1 MNLLI
6 IPILGRLN
14 EEFTIFALFIYQMI
28 DEKRLTTEEKALKI
42 NLTSNIYGCFAEIGA
57 GQEVAANFFKAGGSS
72 GTIAYTQSAYDMKV
86 SDSMYGEATRY
97 VCEERLVT
105 MLDSEYNNMKFRL
118 PAKFEES
125 RFFAF
130 CNTVESLNYHKTN
143 QGQGWVGIR
152 FQMEVG
158 AEPNDIILHIKM
170 HDNSHKAQQEALGI
184 LGVNLIHASFF
195 LTHDLD
201 VFLKGMVQRLPRER
215 MEIDMLRVSGPAFD
229 NVDNRIIAL
238 NLVKLGITDATMFD
252 LTGNV
257 LQPATALYKQ
267 HVLLMRG
274 RFRPVTKVHID
285 MIESGKKQ
293 FLKDKDVDEKNLQ
306 VVFELTLKDLTA
318 DGKILDK
325 DFVDRAELLS
335 TLGYTVMISN
345 YLKHYKMVD
354 YLASIARG
362 KKMGVIVGIYNLHTI
377 FDERYYDNLP
387 GGLLEAFGR
396 GFGHNV
402 KLLVY
407 PATDVESGDV
417 YKLNEFRI
425 PTHLKGLLQFMKD
438 NNKME
443 AIEDF
448 DPKSLYIMSDDVLS
462 KIKASASSWEED
474 VPEQVVK
481 AIKFYELFGYKSEEK
496 TLIH

>member
-1 MNLLI
+1 
-6 IPILGRLN
+6 
-14 EEFTIFALFIYQMI
+14 MI
-28 DEKRLTTEEKALKI
+28 DERRLTTEEKALKI
-42 NLTSNIYGCFAEIGA
+42 NLTSDIYGCFAEIGA

-105 MLDSEYNNMKFRL
+105 MLNAEYNNMKLRL
-118 PAKFEES
+118 PGKFKES

-184 LGVNLIHASFF
+184 LGVNLVHASFF
-195 LTHDLD
+195 LNDDLD
-201 VFLKGMVQRLPRER
+201 SFLKGMVQRLPRER
-215 MEIDMLRVSGPAFD
+215 MEIDMLRVSGPAFE
-229 NVDNRIIAL
+229 NTDNRIISL

-257 LQPATALYKQ
+257 LQPASALYKQ
-267 HVLLMRG
+267 NILLMRG

-285 MIESGKKQ
+285 MIEAGKRQ
-293 FLKDKDVDEKNLQ
+293 FLLDEQVDEKNLQ
-306 VVFELTLKDLTA
+306 VIFELTLKDLTA

-325 DFVDRAELLS
+325 DFVDRAELLGS
-335 TLGYTVMISN
+335 LGYTVMISN

-362 KKMGVIVGIYNLHTI
+362 RKMGVIVGIYNLHTI

-402 KLLVY
+402 KMLVY
-407 PATDVESGDV
+407 PATNVDTGDL
-417 YKLNEFRI
+417 YELANFKI
-425 PTHLKGLLQFMKD
+425 APHLKGLLQYLVD

-443 AIEDF
+443 PITDF
-448 DPKSLYIMSDDVLS
+448 DPRSLYILSDDVLS
-462 KIKASASSWEED
+462 KIKASVSSWEDD
-474 VPEQVVK
+474 VPMEVVK
-481 AIKFYELFGYKSEEK
+481 AIKFYELFGYKSTEK
-496 TLIH
+496 IEQN